1 MVGYEALTRFDDGT
15 TPDEHFAAA
24 EAVGL
29 GLALEAATLRAAV
42 AAAGRLRPGMLLNLN
57 ASPAFVLEGKAIRPL
72 ISEVRQRVVLE
83 ITEHTAI
90 TDYEVFQRA
99 ALALGPA
106 VRLAVDDAGAGFASF
121 RHILELR
128 PAFVKLDRWIIAGID
143 QDAAKRALVAGM
155 RQFAHSIGS
164 ELIAEGVETDTDG
177 PP

>member
-1 MVGYEALTRFDDGT
+1 
-15 TPDEHFAAA
+15 
-24 EAVGL
+24 
-29 GLALEAATLRAAV
+29 
-42 AAAGRLRPGMLLNLN
+42 MLLNLN

-106 VRLAVDDAGAGFASF
+106 VRLAVDDAGAGFPAF
-121 RHILELR
+121 RHISTP
-128 PAFVKLDRWIIAGID
+128 PAFVKLEPLDLRGID
-143 QDAAKRALVAGM
+143 RTGETGPRGRHAAVRPP
-155 RQFAHSIGS
+155 
-164 ELIAEGVETDTDG
+164 TDPSSSPRLGDRYRR